1 MPVAVIMRERNCY
14 PPAHASE
21 IRSLP
26 ELRRTKQVVLCRA
39 ALRYI
44 DPALGEDLQATLDG
58 RARPDGAVPARD
70 VRKIDQ
76 ALVRHLVDPDPRKA
90 GDVGDRVFV
99 AQKVAI
105 PQPTIQDLEEP
116 PPFACE
122 AIDAVG
128 DGLGCIAVEVLRLSE
143 HRP

>member
-1 MPVAVIMRERNCY
+1 MSGTAIRLTAVRK
-14 PPAHASE
+14 S
-21 IRSLP
+21 RSLP
-26 ELRRTKQVVLCRA
+26 VLRRTKQVIPRPA

-76 ALVRHLVDPDPRKA
+76 ALVRHLVDTDPRKA
-90 GDVGDRVFV
+90 GDVRDRIFG
-99 AQKVAI
+99 AQKGAI
-105 PQPTIQDLEEP
+105 HQPTIQDLEEP
-116 PPFACE
+116 PPFARE

-128 DGLGCIAVEVLRLSE
+128 DGLGRIAVEVLRLSE
-143 HRP
+143 HRT

>member
-1 MPVAVIMRERNCY
+1 MPVAVKMHERNCY
-14 PPAHASE
+14 WLTAVRKP
-21 IRSLP
+21 RSLP
-26 ELRRTKQVVLCRA
+26 VLRRTKQVVPRLA

-58 RARPDGAVPARD
+58 R
-70 VRKIDQ
+70 KIDQ
-76 ALVRHLVDPDPRKA
+76 ALVRHLVDADPRKA
-90 GDVGDRVFV
+90 GDIRDRIFG

-105 PQPTIQDLEEP
+105 SQPTIQDLEEP

-143 HRP
+143 HRR